1 MKRVRKH
8 RSSNSQKYI
17 LMALLKEGSLSLKEL
32 EERTFA
38 FVYHFHGFGYS
49 LHEEVE
55 KKVYGFLS
63 WFGCQPEED
72 YSARMKKWREKH
84 EQRIDAELECKDLTE
99 RGLIRLN
106 EENNYE
112 LTEKG
117 REEAEKS
124 AKEMEKATISI
135 RDQLLSPTAAA
146 RNTVIA
152 DFFLAIMKLLAG
164 FISASVG
171 LIADGADAAIDTVSA
186 SIVWAGIKFKKE
198 FFGTL
203 IIISMMFITAI
214 SVGYESATKI
224 VDAITTTIL
233 PISIPY
239 LVVTVEG
246 IALIAAAIM
255 HFYQRYVGKSN
266 GSLALISQSIDSKNH
281 IYVATAVIIGAIS
294 SIFGIYFVDALI
306 GAFVTVR
313 ILIDGFEL
321 SKDALSSIKGE
332 ATDLSK
338 YKIPLEKHWHLS
350 KLETFK
356 IWILYSIKE
365 DNLSTKEELI
375 NSLERTFKPNYIPVL
390 SKYRFNLGEEFDF
403 EKEFKNLIKPLLEE
417 KFIIKKDKN
426 YILTEDG
433 KSRIDRI
440 FRSIRYRQS
449 E

>member
-1 MKRVRKH
+1 LKRVRKH
-8 RSSNSQKYI
+8 RSSNFQKYI
-17 LMALLKEGSLSLKEL
+17 LMALLKEGPLSLKEL

-112 LTEKG
+112 LTKKG

-124 AKEMEKATISI
+124 AEEMEKATISI
-135 RDQLLSPTAAA
+135 SDRLLSPTAAA

-186 SIVWAGIKFKKE
+186 FIVWAGIKFKKE

-321 SKDALSSIKGE
+321 SKDAFSSIKGE

-433 KSRIDRI
+433 KGRIDRI

>member
-1 MKRVRKH
+1 LKRIRKH
-8 RSSNSQKYI
+8 RRSDFQKYI
-17 LMALLKEGSLSLKEL
+17 LVVLLKEGPLSLKEL

-55 KKVYGFLS
+55 RKVYSFLS

-84 EQRIDAELECKDLTE
+84 EKQIDAELECKDLIE

-106 EENNYE
+106 EKDNYE

-124 AKEMEKATISI
+124 ANEMEKATISI
-135 RDQLLSPTAAA
+135 RNQLLSPAAAA
-146 RNTVIA
+146 RNTVVT
-152 DFFLAIMKLLAG
+152 DFFLALMKLLAG

-186 SIVWAGIKFKKE
+186 FIVWAGIKFKKE
-198 FFGTL
+198 FLGTL

-214 SVGYESATKI
+214 SVGYESVIKI
-224 VDAITTTIL
+224 VDAITTTTL
-233 PISIPY
+233 PISLPY

-246 IALIAAAIM
+246 IALIAAAIL

-281 IYVATAVIIGAIS
+281 IYVAAAVIIGAIS

-306 GAFVTVR
+306 GMFVTVR
-313 ILIDGFEL
+313 ILIDGVEL
-321 SKDALSSIKGE
+321 SKDALPSIKGE
-332 ATDLSK
+332 ATDLSR
-338 YKIPLEKHWHLS
+338 YKMPFEKHWRLS

-375 NSLERTFKPNYIPVL
+375 NSLKRTFKPKHISML
-390 SKYRFNLGEEFDF
+390 SKYGFNLGEGFDF
-403 EKEFKNLIKPLLEE
+403 EKEFENLIKSLLEE

-433 KSRIDRI
+433 KGRIDRI

-449 E
+449 G

>member
-1 MKRVRKH
+1 MV
-8 RSSNSQKYI
+8 
-17 LMALLKEGSLSLKEL
+17 LLKEGSLSLKEL

-49 LHEEVE
+49 LHEEVG

-63 WFGCQPEED
+63 WFGCQPEEN
-72 YSARMKKWREKH
+72 YSARMKRWREKH
-84 EQRIDAELECKDLTE
+84 EQRIDAGLECKDLIE
-99 RGLIRLN
+99 RGLVGLN
-106 EENNYE
+106 GENNYE

-124 AKEMEKATISI
+124 SKEMEKAIISI
-135 RDQLLSPTAAA
+135 RDRWLSPVATA

-164 FISASVG
+164 FLSASVG

-186 SIVWAGIKFKKE
+186 SVVWAGIKFKKE
-198 FFGTL
+198 FLGTL

-224 VDAITTTIL
+224 VDAVTTTIS
-233 PISIPY
+233 PISLPY

-246 IALIAAAIM
+246 IALIAAAIL
-255 HFYQRYVGKSN
+255 HFYQRYVGKSS
-266 GSLALISQSIDSKNH
+266 GSLTLISQSIDSKNH

-306 GAFVTVR
+306 GAFITVR
-313 ILIDGFEL
+313 ILIDGVEL
-321 SKDALSSIKGE
+321 SKYALSSIKGE
-332 ATDLSK
+332 ATDLSR
-338 YKIPLEKHWHLS
+338 YAIPLEKHWRLS

-375 NSLERTFKPNYIPVL
+375 NSLERTFKPNYIPIL
-390 SKYRFNLGEEFDF
+390 GKYRFNLGEEFDF
-403 EKEFKNLIKPLLEE
+403 EKEFENLIKSLLEE
-417 KFIIKKDKN
+417 KFIIKEDEK
-426 YILTEDG
+426 YVLTEDG
-433 KSRIDRI
+433 KDRIDRI
-440 FRSIRYRQS
+440 FRSIRYHQS

>member
-1 MKRVRKH
+1 LKRVRKH
-8 RSSNSQKYI
+8 RRSNFQKYI

-112 LTEKG
+112 LTKKG

-135 RDQLLSPTAAA
+135 RDRLLSPTAAA

-266 GSLALISQSIDSKNH
+266 GSLTLISQSIDSKNH

-321 SKDALSSIKGE
+321 SKDAFSSIKGE

-375 NSLERTFKPNYIPVL
+375 NSLERIFKPNYIPVL

-433 KSRIDRI
+433 KGRIDRI